1 MRHLPSL
8 SLLASSIVLAA
19 SGNVIA
25 QENQRNIA
33 LEEIIVTA
41 QKREQNLQNVPI
53 AVTALNAQTLNMF
66 RVTNTEDLSN
76 LAPNLNIQ
84 NQGRGTIPQINIRG
98 VSSGVSAAEVDPKIA
113 TYLDGVYIGRT
124 IGSIF
129 DMADIERVEVLRGP
143 QGTLF
148 GRNATGGAISIT
160 TSAPTGEFGLSQDIS
175 VGNLNA
181 QRFRTILNLPSM
193 GPLSVKLS
201 YLYDKNDG
209 YSDNLIAGRTLDL
222 RLRNPDMGVLTYAEN
237 LGSKNVEAFM
247 LAANL
252 DLTR

>member
-1 MRHLPSL
+1 MRHYSSL
-8 SLLASSIVLAA
+8 SLLASSIALVISAA
-19 SGNVIA
+19 ATG
-25 QENQRNIA
+25 QEVQRTAA

-41 QKREQNLQNVPI
+41 QKREQNLQSVPI

-76 LAPNLNIQ
+76 LAPNLNVQ
-84 NQGRGTIPQINIRG
+84 NQGRGTVPQINIRG

-160 TSAPTGEFGLSQDIS
+160 TAAQLQRPALPYHPEPALDRPSQCQ
-175 VGNLNA
+175 A
-181 QRFRTILNLPSM
+181 QLPVRQERWLFR
-193 GPLSVKLS
+193 
-201 YLYDKNDG
+201 
-209 YSDNLIAGRTLDL
+209 
-222 RLRNPDMGVLTYAEN
+222 
-237 LGSKNVEAFM
+237 
-247 LAANL
+247 
-252 DLTR
+252 